1 MAGKATHSG
10 EETCSTGNL
19 RLVSK
24 GSALGLHW
32 SQVKF
37 DSPADT
43 KALAFRRA
51 DGGVALTRSRLG
63 DYLRDK
69 ISDQLKEMACLD
81 TELLKEMQALSNKVD
96 GQMSVSLT
104 AEELASLEIA
114 DLRAEDW
121 ITTET
126 EGSQRSSSIFV
137 PSAETQYVFEE
148 AAKLKEGA
156 VARLSLKSHP
166 GMGVGKMFSAE
177 RTLQDLRYIL
187 SDGCPVEDCVSV
199 RFQDK
204 DNQIKLADEDLV
216 LEVRHGQ
223 ICTLNSVN
231 FVRTA
236 AAVAHKGTS
245 SLLAVAAAAAFSI
258 AIQLYA
264 AVWTNTSVLS
274 HKSTEK
280 KRIHVRVRVHIC
292 PFMVWH
298 FFCVGEFQH

>member
-43 KALAFRRA
+43 KALVFRRA
-51 DGGVALTRSRLG
+51 DGGVALTRSSLG
-63 DYLRDK
+63 DHLRDK
-69 ISDQLKEMACLD
+69 ISAQLKEMACLD
-81 TELLKEMQALSNKVD
+81 TELLSEMQALSNKVD

-104 AEELASLEIA
+104 AEELASLEIV

-187 SDGCPVEDCVSV
+187 SDGCPVGDCVSV

-245 SLLAVAAAAAFSI
+245 SLLAAAAATAFST
-258 AIQLYA
+258 AFQLH
-264 AVWTNTSVLS
+264 AVMCGQTHLYFHTKYRKKTCSCACACAHLSVYGLA
-274 HKSTEK
+274 
-280 KRIHVRVRVHIC
+280 
-292 PFMVWH
+292 FLLLW
-298 FFCVGEFQH
+298 

>member
-1 MAGKATHSG
+1 VAGKATHSG

-37 DSPADT
+37 DT

-126 EGSQRSSSIFV
+126 EGSQRNSSIFV